1 MDIRELKYFYT
12 IASEGNITN
21 AARKLH
27 MAQPPLSRQIRQLEE
42 RLGTQLFERGNR
54 RIQLTEAGR
63 VLYQRAEQILQL
75 VDNTV
80 QEIIDLSSCVSGTLA
95 IGTVTTSGLILLP
108 KWIKDFHTQ
117 YPGITYQLW
126 EGDSYQ
132 IFELLDKG
140 IVEIGFVRG
149 NFDQETYNS
158 ISLPDEPL
166 VIAMNQKGYIC
177 GASPDHVRWDELI
190 DIPLIL
196 QRRYIAVFDEQCR
209 QAGFTPRVVCTSNE
223 LMQDL
228 MWVKSGI
235 GVAPMPQSAA
245 NILADSSLIYK
256 TIAEPA
262 IMTRTAMIWGK
273 SRHLSA
279 AARHFLNLFRS
290 KCTPVK

>member
-27 MAQPPLSRQIRQLEE
+27 MAQPPLSRQIKQLEE
-42 RLGTQLFERGNR
+42 KLGAQLFERGSR

-63 VLYQRAEQILQL
+63 ILYQRAEQILQL

-80 QEIIDLSSCVSGTLA
+80 QEIIDLSSYVSGTLA

-108 KWIKDFHTQ
+108 KWIKNFHSQ

-149 NFDQETYNS
+149 QFDQEIYSS

-166 VIAMNQKGYIC
+166 VIAMNQNGYNC
-177 GASPDHVRWDELI
+177 GVCLDQVRWDELI

-196 QRRYIAVFDEQCR
+196 QRRYIAVFEEHCKK
-209 QAGFTPRVVCTSNE
+209 AGFTPRVVCTSNE
-223 LMQDL
+223 MMQDL
-228 MWVKSGI
+228 MWVKMGI

-245 NILADSSLIYK
+245 NILTDSSLIYK
-256 TIAEPA
+256 IIVEPA

-273 SRHLSA
+273 NRHLSA
-279 AARHFLNLFRS
+279 AARQFISLFRNN
-290 KCTPVK
+290 CNTVI